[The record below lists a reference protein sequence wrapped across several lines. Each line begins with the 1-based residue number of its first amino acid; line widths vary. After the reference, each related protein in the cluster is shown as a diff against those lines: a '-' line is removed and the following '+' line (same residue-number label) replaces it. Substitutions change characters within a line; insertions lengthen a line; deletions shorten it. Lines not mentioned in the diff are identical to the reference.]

1 MSVDDQ
7 GMARVEKLSFDAYN
21 ESDVLIKAAEAYRE
35 RTGYYPERILADQI
49 YRNRTN
55 MKFCQENGIRL
66 SGKKLGRP
74 KKDDIIDKKTEYK
87 DNTDRIEVERKFS
100 LAKRKFGLG
109 LLMTKREDTTKSSIL
124 LSIIAMNLDRLA
136 MIFLYCFFWLLS
148 FAMNLFDRT
157 QICSS
162 KIRFL
167 KTSTY

>member
-66 SGKKLGRP
+66 SGKKLGSP
-74 KKDDIIDKKTEYK
+74 KKTTSLTKKSNTKITLTE
-87 DNTDRIEVERKFS
+87 
-100 LAKRKFGLG
+100 
-109 LLMTKREDTTKSSIL
+109 
-124 LSIIAMNLDRLA
+124 
-136 MIFLYCFFWLLS
+136 
-148 FAMNLFDRT
+148 
-157 QICSS
+157 
-162 KIRFL
+162 
-167 KTSTY
+167 